1 MKYCRF
7 RFENQIM
14 YGVVEERA
22 GEPWVVDIA
31 AAPEEDL
38 AFHLAHARASAAKE
52 LVTDLAGFDFEPL
65 PLSEAEL
72 LAPVTPSKI
81 ICVGRNYRDHAKE
94 LGNEVPTEPLLFF
107 KPPSSLLAH
116 KGTVQM
122 PPQSERV
129 DFEGELAL
137 VMGRRA
143 SKLSSNADWR
153 SYVRGYT
160 IANDVTARDL
170 QKKDG
175 QWTRAKGFDTF
186 CAVGPV
192 VSGEVD
198 PEKGLIV
205 ETRVN
210 GELRQHGSTADFI
223 FTIPE
228 LLTYITAAI
237 TLEPGD
243 LLLTGTPA
251 GVGPLK
257 PDDRVDVEI
266 SGLGVLSNTFAAA
279 QKFA

>member
-14 YGVVEERA
+14 YGAVEDRG
-22 GEPWVVDIA
+22 GEPWIVDLA
-31 AAPEEDL
+31 GAPDDDL
-38 AFHLAHARASAAKE
+38 AFYLARALVKNA
-52 LVTDLAGFDFEPL
+52 LVTDPAGFDFEPI
-65 PLSEAEL
+65 PLNEAEL
-72 LAPVTPSKI
+72 LPPVTPSKI
-81 ICVGRNYRDHAKE
+81 VCVGRNYREHAKE

-116 KGTVQM
+116 KGTVLM
-122 PPQSERV
+122 PSQSERV

-137 VMGRRA
+137 VIGQRA
-143 SKLSSNADWR
+143 SKLPANADWR
-153 SYVRGYT
+153 SYIRGYT

-186 CAVGPV
+186 CPVGPL
-192 VSGEVD
+192 VSNEVD

-223 FTIPE
+223 FSIPA
-228 LLTYITAAI
+228 LLSYITAAI

-251 GVGPLK
+251 GVVPLSAG
-257 PDDRVDVEI
+257 DRVEVSI
-266 SGLGVLSNTFAAA
+266 AGLGVLSNTFAAA
-279 QKFA
+279 PKPA